1 MFFGKERAFLKE
13 KEDLIFK
20 EAIEMDEE
28 EKLAEEHAEW
38 ATQFF
43 KWVYKQAFLHGIRH
57 GKELAKKPEIKGDED
72 IKCQKQK

>member
-1 MFFGKERAFLKE
+1 
-13 KEDLIFK
+13 
-20 EAIEMDEE
+20 MDEE